1 MKLDVLSSKLSLNLK
16 TISTNKPVTF
26 VHFHMH
32 PFTSSKK
39 VSDLTPLTLQ
49 DNIKYIRSNEE
60 VKKVEATFGEY
71 LGLTLKSI
79 VETESRYTDV
89 QSVFQILRLYNYNP
103 LNMLRFAKVSPA
115 LTETGKPSFRQH
127 QYCLSIDPSSSSTKE
142 IQVDFKLGFGKK
154 EQKKQQQF
162 NNFQD
167 QQEQQQDIQY
177 QTIKVKSDRSENRLQ
192 NPYEI
197 KSMDIESSQ
206 VHPRRQQKIKSLLEN
221 LNVESGRAFA
231 LVCSTTL
238 LGSRPRTWT
247 YTLSGVTG
255 HQSQQHQKSG
265 FTKQKWDLQFESDSA
280 TSNPLKHICIKGE
293 VDLPN
298 LPVWSIDEIRSSL
311 IDFRYINTFGYGV
324 SSCTES
330 SIRFTGNARVSQG
343 QKEHSRQS
351 KDAEQ
356 CQKLLEENAP
366 SAKLSEACERTRRQ
380 AKTIDEVEFK
390 IDYNNVA
397 EHVKRVEGEITKL
410 IKVAL
415 LPYVKYE
422 KKALPHEESERVLFR
437 IQFNRN
443 TPSFDLTINGQQE
456 RIEFSKI
463 RIPSPLNQV
472 TI

>member
-1 MKLDVLSSKLSLNLK
+1 LS
-16 TISTNKPVTF
+16 
-26 VHFHMH
+26 
-32 PFTSSKK
+32 
-39 VSDLTPLTLQ
+39 PLTLQ
-49 DNIKYIRSNEE
+49 DNIKYIRSNEQ

-71 LGLTLKSI
+71 LGLNLKSI

-89 QSVFQILRLYNYNP
+89 QSVLQILRLYNFNP

-115 LTETGKPSFRQH
+115 LTETGKPSLRQH
-127 QYCLSIDPSSSSTKE
+127 QYRLEVDPSSSSTKE
-142 IQVDFKLGFGKK
+142 IRIDFLLGFGKK
-154 EQKKQQQF
+154 EQKKKEQID
-162 NNFQD
+162 NFQNEEEEE
-167 QQEQQQDIQY
+167 QEIKY

-197 KSMDIESSQ
+197 KSENVESSQ

-221 LNVESGRAFA
+221 PDVESGRAFA
-231 LVCSTTL
+231 LACSTTL

-247 YTLSGVTG
+247 YILSGVTG
-255 HQSQQHQKSG
+255 HKSQKNQKSG
-265 FTKQKWDLQFESDSA
+265 FIRQMWNLELESDSA
-280 TSNPLKHICIKGE
+280 ATSPLKHFCVNGE
-293 VDLPN
+293 VILPN
-298 LPVWSIDEIRSSL
+298 LPVWSLDEIRSSL
-311 IDFRYINTFGYGV
+311 IDFRYISSIGYGV
-324 SSCTES
+324 DTCFES

-356 CQKLLEENAP
+356 CEKLLEENAP

-390 IDYNNVA
+390 IEYNNVA
-397 EHVKRVEGEITKL
+397 ENIKKVEKEITQL

-422 KKALPHEESERVLFR
+422 KKTLPHEQSERVLCR
-437 IQFNRN
+437 IKFNRD
-443 TPSFDLTINGQQE
+443 TPTFDLTINGQQE

-463 RIPSPLNQV
+463 RIPEPLDQV